1 MAKKSSGFR
10 ESLRALKNEIVRK
23 YFEYRIQT
31 PHDPYSV
38 LFRPQPYRILFIL
51 SHMRSGSSLLTHI
64 LSSNPEIMGYG
75 ETHLQ
80 YASEAD
86 FKKLMLKVCL
96 RSQESRGFEVF
107 ERLNMNSRYI
117 LDKVL
122 HNNKFINTEF
132 IKSENLYFIFLIRE
146 PQRSLA
152 SICELKQNWNSEQAL
167 RYYAGRLDYLQQ
179 YARIINGK
187 KRSLFITYEQLLN
200 QSNLVFEGLQK
211 LLNTQNPFSE
221 EYQILK
227 TTGMKS
233 VGDSKGNI
241 KAGRIVREKR
251 KIAVDIEPELA
262 DLGIQ
267 SFEQCSQTLSK
278 YCQTISTYKI

>member
-1 MAKKSSGFR
+1 MAKTSHDLR
-10 ESLRALKNEIVRK
+10 EFLRDTKNEIIRK

-38 LFRPQPYRILFIL
+38 LFRPQPYRVLFIL

-64 LSSNPEIMGYG
+64 LNSSPEIIGYG

-86 FKKLMLKVCL
+86 FKKLMLKVYL
-96 RSQESRGFEVF
+96 RSQENRGLEILND
-107 ERLNMNSRYI
+107 LNMNSKYI

-122 HNNKFINTEF
+122 HNNKFLNHDF
-132 IKSENLYFIFLIRE
+132 MKSENLYFIFLIRE

-152 SICELKQNWNSEQAL
+152 SICELKKNWTPEQAL
-167 RYYAGRLDYLQQ
+167 HYYAGRLPYLEQ
-179 YARIINGK
+179 YARIANSK

-200 QSNLVFEGLQK
+200 QSNLVFEILQK
-211 LLNTQNPFSE
+211 FLETQNAFSE
-221 EYQILK
+221 EYKILK
-227 TTGMKS
+227 TTGLKS
-233 VGDSKGNI
+233 VGDSQGNI

-251 KIAVDIEPELA
+251 EIPVDIVSELTDSGSQA
-262 DLGIQ
+262 
-267 SFEQCSQTLSK
+267 FTNCYQTLSK
-278 YCQTISTYKI
+278 YCQTIFS